1 MMNNLKL
8 DVTKCQQFVAKHE
21 LEYLKPLA
29 KLAND
34 MVNNKA
40 GAGNEF
46 MGWVDLPLNYDKEEF
61 DRILKCAKKIQA
73 DSDVLVVVGIGG
85 SYLGARAVIDALS
98 HNFKND
104 LSKSQRRYPKIL

>member
-61 DRILKCAKKIQA
+61 DRILKCAKNSSGFRRI
-73 DSDVLVVVGIGG
+73 SCCG
-85 SYLGARAVIDALS
+85 YRRVIFRS
-98 HNFKND
+98 ESCNRC
-104 LSKSQRRYPKIL
+104 S